1 MIKTE
6 KPESIYSYRN
16 TDITDLW
23 KERCVTDIW
32 KEHIGPENERIVTV
46 TAHLRSR
53 DDDRT
58 RFNLWGISVR
68 EVGTDL
74 FYSRGQV
81 RIWLG
86 NTMIWH
92 IENLEFE
99 AWENA
104 KEGTK

>member
-23 KERCVTDIW
+23 KEQCVTDLW
-32 KEHIGPENERIVTV
+32 NERSVTV

-58 RFNLWGISVR
+58 RFNLWGISVT
-68 EVGTDL
+68 EGGTDL
-74 FYSRGQV
+74 FYSREQV

-99 AWENA
+99 AWEQGDR
-104 KEGTK
+104 K